1 VAEAG
6 DEALDIL
13 LKYVYLALAT
23 PQPPLP
29 DGVEG
34 SAAETIL
41 LEQKK
46 WSASLLKWHPAVTDK
61 TGPGGIVRVMTDRKT
76 VSVQAASKKD
86 EE

>member
-1 VAEAG
+1 MNAVCESG

-23 PQPPLP
+23 PRPALP

-34 SAAETIL
+34 SAAETVL

-46 WSASLLKWHPAVTDK
+46 WSASLLKWHPIVVEK

-76 VSVQAASKKD
+76 VV
-86 EE
+86 